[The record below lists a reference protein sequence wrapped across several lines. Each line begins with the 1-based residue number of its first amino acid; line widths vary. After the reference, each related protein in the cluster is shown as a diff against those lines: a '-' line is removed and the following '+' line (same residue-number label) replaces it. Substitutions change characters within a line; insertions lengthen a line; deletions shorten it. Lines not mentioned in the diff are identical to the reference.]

1 VRFEWTNTLSHENA
15 LFWGLWDE
23 GFNWHTLQRFIAGYQ
38 PPTKPVPAR
47 NFSVHDYGSATMTD
61 LNAKSMKTHDSHLK
75 FTFSDVA
82 IVIVMTAQER
92 KRLARK
98 HPELSEKMRT
108 WGELPR
114 IA

>member
-1 VRFEWTNTLSHENA
+1 
-15 LFWGLWDE
+15 
-23 GFNWHTLQRFIAGYQ
+23 
-38 PPTKPVPAR
+38 
-47 NFSVHDYGSATMTD
+47 
-61 LNAKSMKTHDSHLK
+61 MKTHDSHLK